1 MDLLKILRSFEEFI
15 FEVATWLYFY
25 PVTLL
30 RIVWRPGSMMA
41 YAASEELEPEEARF
55 DDSLSPP
62 MLLLITLL
70 VANALGWAAH
80 VPRPPE
86 ASQLSHAL
94 FSSQQNLLLFRCLIF
109 SLIPL
114 VAALTLLR
122 KQGLPVARANLRQPF
137 YSQCYLAAPFALAP
151 FVPGLLTRLP
161 RPGPWMD
168 VFRKAL
174 AFPMYGTA
182 AWLAWVL
189 VVQAGNIALARILAA
204 AVAVGLAAWLIGMG
218 QRRGRSRVEHRP
230 AGSGRRRG

>member
-41 YAASEELEPEEARF
+41 YAASEELEPEESRF
-55 DDSLSPP
+55 DESLSPP

-70 VANALGWAAH
+70 VGNAIGWAAH

-86 ASQLSHAL
+86 ASHLSHAL
-94 FSSQQNLLLFRCLIF
+94 FASQQNLLLFRCLIF

-137 YSQCYLAAPFALAP
+137 YSQCYLAAPFALAASLGAIGLQRGGWYGEAGLAILATCTAWLLAVQTRW
-151 FVPGLLTRLP
+151 FQQHLKIGLLA
-161 RPGPWMD
+161 
-168 VFRKAL
+168 AL
-174 AFPMYGTA
+174 GTA
-182 AWLAWVL
+182 IWAL
-189 VVQAGNIALARILAA
+189 VRAIVYLLLIIVPVALI
-204 AVAVGLAAWLIGMG
+204 
-218 QRRGRSRVEHRP
+218 
-230 AGSGRRRG
+230 

>member
-1 MDLLKILRSFEEFI
+1 VDLLKILRSFEEFI

-70 VANALGWAAH
+70 LANALGWAAH

-122 KQGLPVARANLRQPF
+122 KQGVPVARASLRQPF
-137 YSQCYLAAPFALAP
+137 YSQCYLAAPFALAASLGAIGLQRGGWYGQAGLA
-151 FVPGLLTRLP
+151 VLGICTAWLLTVQARWFRQHLGIGLP
-161 RPGPWMD
+161 
-168 VFRKAL
+168 A
-174 AFPMYGTA
+174 AFGTA
-182 AWLAWVL
+182 IWAFVRAIVYLL
-189 VVQAGNIALARILAA
+189 LIVVPVALI
-204 AVAVGLAAWLIGMG
+204 
-218 QRRGRSRVEHRP
+218 
-230 AGSGRRRG
+230 